1 MKKIFEGKKLL
12 VLGTNTGSEDIVS
25 YAKESGAYVVVTDY
39 VNENDSLAKK
49 MADESILISTAD
61 VESLTAYVK
70 ENNIHGVFA
79 GISEFN
85 LLKAMEVSERCG
97 LSFYC
102 NRKQWDSIEQKN
114 LFRLNC
120 ENNQVPVPKT
130 YFTGSKTDEWIL
142 SGLVYPVVLKPVD
155 SCASLGVH
163 ICNDESELKKYEKD
177 ALQHSDSG
185 TIIIEEYIEG
195 DEFTAHYTIVNG
207 KAYLSCIDNRYPIA
221 LNEGKVTTIPVAR
234 IFPSLFIDEYMKQVN
249 EYMVGLCEGMQLE
262 NAILF
267 IQGIYNKKAN
277 RFAIFEGGLRIAAEA
292 PYRFIS
298 EINGFNSMHLLVD
311 QILQNKTVYNG
322 DDPYL
327 SGMTCGIVSFVAKG
341 GRVGR
346 ITGLETTI
354 RSLDSVIR
362 YENRYPVGSD
372 TPNGDTLKQLM
383 LRFVLICENREKM
396 KQDIQYLN
404 ENIHVYDTDNNE
416 MVLKFDPERLWDTK

>member
-25 YAKESGAYVVVTDY
+25 YAKENGAYVVVTDY
-39 VNENDSLAKK
+39 VDENDSLAKK
-49 MADESILISTAD
+49 IADESILISTAD

-102 NRKQWDSIEQKN
+102 NRKQWDTIEQKD
-114 LFRLNC
+114 LFRINC
-120 ENNQVPVPKT
+120 EKNQVPVPKT
-130 YFTGSKTDEWIL
+130 YFTGSTINENIL
-142 SGLVYPVVLKPVD
+142 SGLDYPVVVKPVD

-163 ICNDESELKKYEKD
+163 ICNDMTELKKYEKD
-177 ALQHSDSG
+177 AFEHSDSG

-207 KAYLSCIDNRYPIA
+207 RAYLSCIDNRYPVA

-234 IFPSLFIDEYMKQVN
+234 IFPSLFIDEYIKQVN
-249 EYMVGLCEGMQLE
+249 ESMVRLCEGMQLE

-298 EINGFNSMHLLVD
+298 KVNGFNSMNLLVD
-311 QILQNKTVYNG
+311 QILQNKTTYHG
-322 DDPYL
+322 DNPYL
-327 SGMTCGIVSFVAKG
+327 DGMSCGIVSYVAKG
-341 GRVGR
+341 GTVGR
-346 ITGLETTI
+346 ITGLEETI
-354 RSLDSVIR
+354 HSLDSVIR
-362 YENRYPVGSD
+362 YENRYPVGTE
-372 TPNGDTLKQLM
+372 TPKGDTLKQLM

-396 KQDIQYLN
+396 KQDIQYIN
-404 ENIHVYDTDNNE
+404 EHIHVYDTDNQE
-416 MVLKFDPERLWDTK
+416 MVLKFDPERLFDTK

>member
-49 MADESILISTAD
+49 MADESVLISTAD

-120 ENNQVPVPKT
+120 EINQVPVPKT

-249 EYMVGLCEGMQLE
+249 EYMVGLCE
-262 NAILF
+262 
-267 IQGIYNKKAN
+267 
-277 RFAIFEGGLRIAAEA
+277 
-292 PYRFIS
+292 
-298 EINGFNSMHLLVD
+298 
-311 QILQNKTVYNG
+311 
-322 DDPYL
+322 
-327 SGMTCGIVSFVAKG
+327 
-341 GRVGR
+341 
-346 ITGLETTI
+346 
-354 RSLDSVIR
+354 
-362 YENRYPVGSD
+362 
-372 TPNGDTLKQLM
+372 
-383 LRFVLICENREKM
+383 
-396 KQDIQYLN
+396 
-404 ENIHVYDTDNNE
+404 
-416 MVLKFDPERLWDTK
+416 